1 MQQNYLHGETAPQIN
16 AFLAA
21 TAWNLQKLMNKL
33 VKDAK
38 KYFFR
43 LVIADYWHG
52 GRKVD
57 ESSLYIEKTT
67 HIH

>member
-33 VKDAK
+33 VEEIK
-38 KYFFR
+38 KYFFDLLFR
-43 LVIADYWHG
+43 LLCKTAGKYVGI
-52 GRKVD
+52 KVC
-57 ESSLYIEKTT
+57 
-67 HIH
+67 